1 MKNEQQKFIRN
12 DKPYWVFRNKKG
24 TSLKI
29 NSIDELYN
37 RLDTV
42 KVRTREMKDRSKE
55 TIQIYYIETEMQNVR
70 G

>member
-24 TSLKI
+24 TSWKL